1 MIRHRT
7 YAINSVTFS
16 RDFTIAIIIIIRK
29 EHPINRVDVDTS
41 RKIPYF
47 SRLMTIDATRR
58 NDKND
63 SLLVEYHC
71 MYIYIYIHITIS
83 RVISKILSLLRV
95 DCVDRR
101 VTTQRD
107 KNRFIKIL
115 TQIPRVSLVF
125 PSRYPLLDSR

>member
-58 NDKND
+58 LVTRRI
-63 SLLVEYHC
+63 SLFV
-71 MYIYIYIHITIS
+71 YIYIYIHITIS